1 MKQIKDVAISAN
13 YHAVS
18 FGNFSELNEFVM
30 QLGPDIKIPG
40 KVFGGK
46 AVEATGCEFS
56 FQEFLPGSESG
67 FLHTHK
73 NHEELYFCLSGQGEF
88 QVDGDIFKISEGS
101 VVRVSPK
108 GERSIRNNGNIPL
121 MILCVQYCGNTF
133 TDADATDGV
142 ILNKKVAW

>member
-46 AVEATGCEFS
+46 AVEATGCEFFS
-56 FQEFLPGSESG
+56 RVFAG
-67 FLHTHK
+67 F
-73 NHEELYFCLSGQGEF
+73 
-88 QVDGDIFKISEGS
+88 
-101 VVRVSPK
+101 
-108 GERSIRNNGNIPL
+108 
-121 MILCVQYCGNTF
+121 
-133 TDADATDGV
+133 
-142 ILNKKVAW
+142 